1 MSEMMVVMIMIML
14 VVVMIMTSAKRHM
27 QFEIMC
33 NIWRP
38 EVTPLHFI
46 IIISIIT
53 TTTTH
58 TTTIVIIIKMEI
70 KLAMEY

>member
-53 TTTTH
+53 TTH

>member
-1 MSEMMVVMIMIML
+1 
-14 VVVMIMTSAKRHM
+14 MTSAKR
-27 QFEIMC
+27 QFEITC
-33 NIWRP
+33 NIWKP
-38 EVTPLHFI
+38 EVTSLHFI
-46 IIISIIT
+46 IIIIIIT